1 MSTRPQCETGCGRE
15 VMPGS
20 ISCKQCLDVYAEQE
34 WTSMKERLQTSDGVN
49 PPPGL
54 DLTLRELVENA
65 YDNAKE
71 KGFYTT
77 PEANNVPLK
86 LALIHAEVSE
96 ALECL
101 RASGTTAWE
110 GDGGKPEGFAVE
122 LADTVI
128 RIAALCGHLK
138 IDLTEVILR
147 KMAYNKTRQRLHG
160 KRF

>member
-1 MSTRPQCETGCGRE
+1 MTTRPQCETGCGRE

-34 WTSMKERLQTSDGVN
+34 WAEMKNRLDGGATAAVV
-49 PPPGL
+49 L
-54 DLTLRELVENA
+54 SELTVRELVDAA

-71 KGFYTT
+71 KGFYAT
-77 PEANNVPLK
+77 PEAHNVPLK

-101 RASGTTAWE
+101 RASGYTEWAT
-110 GDGGKPEGFAVE
+110 DTGKPEGFAVE

-128 RIAALCGHLK
+128 RIADLCGYLK
-138 IDLTEVILR
+138 IDLTEVIVR
-147 KMAYNKTRQRLHG
+147 KMAYNKTRPRLHG
-160 KRF
+160 KKF